1 MALIHVIGAEFL
13 VNVDLQECGRLGLP
27 TEWTRYQNG
36 TAAPHQTH
44 TALPANPMG
53 TLGKFLPGF
62 GFFLGTTNRAIKHYI
77 YYNHKYG
84 IL

>member
-1 MALIHVIGAEFL
+1 MALDVLGTQFL
-13 VNVDLQECGRLGLP
+13 VNVEFQECGGLGLS
-27 TEWTRYQNG
+27 TERTRYQNG

-44 TALPANPMG
+44 VTLPANPVG
-53 TLGKFLPGF
+53 TLGELLPGF

-77 YYNHKYG
+77 YYNHKYD